1 MRRQEDRMHKVFAQI
16 IGEPEEWSATC
27 HIQGSVDF
35 EQAAESQ
42 VVEFIQN
49 TGGDTKRGAVLVWT
63 GEGQSKVEKIFDW
76 QAEFT
81 MPDLTTVDVDE
92 DEEFEVDG
100 GIELTER
107 T

>member
-1 MRRQEDRMHKVFAQI
+1 MQKVWAKI

-27 HIQGSVDF
+27 HLQGSVDF

-42 VVEFIQN
+42 VVEFIQS
-49 TGGDTKRGAVLVWT
+49 TGGETKRGAVLVWA
-63 GEGQSKVEKIFDW
+63 GEGDRKVEKIFDW
-76 QAEFT
+76 VADFE

-107 T
+107 E

>member
-1 MRRQEDRMHKVFAQI
+1 MHKVFAQI

-27 HIQGSVDF
+27 HVQGSVDF

-42 VVEFIQN
+42 VTEFIQN